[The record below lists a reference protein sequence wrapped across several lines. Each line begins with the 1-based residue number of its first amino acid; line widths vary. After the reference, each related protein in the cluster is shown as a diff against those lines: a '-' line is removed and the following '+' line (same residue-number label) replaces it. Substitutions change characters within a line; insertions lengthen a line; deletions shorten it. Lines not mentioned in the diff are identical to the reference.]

1 MSTELMVWGSLA
13 LLLIAGEFLLPE
25 VFLLWLGI
33 AAAAVFGVLLVAPP
47 LPLLGQA
54 VLFAVFS
61 VLSIGAYLRFFRG
74 KDKVGSDQP
83 SLNRRTDH
91 FIGKVYVL
99 ETALSD
105 GVGRI
110 RIGDAFWTVTGP
122 DLPAGTKVRVIA
134 ADAMTLQVSP
144 EV

>member
-1 MSTELMVWGSLA
+1 MPTELIVWGCVA

-33 AAAAVFGVLLVAPP
+33 AAAAVFAVLLVSPP
-47 LPLLGQA
+47 MPLLGQA

-61 VLSIGAYLRFFRG
+61 VLSIGAYLRFFRN
-74 KDKVGSDQP
+74 KDKVSSDQP

-99 ETALSD
+99 DTDLANGS
-105 GVGRI
+105 GRI

-122 DLPAGTKVRVIA
+122 DLPAGSKVRVIA
-134 ADAMTLQVSP
+134 ADTMVLQVSP
-144 EV
+144 EG